1 LVILLWWL
9 LQDIG
14 EGLVGLLHYQERGQ
28 LVAVTST
35 GSAVILTNSSADK
48 AAAAGAGAGA
58 DGWTVL
64 LRLKIT
70 NAAAGAGLQVHVLV
84 AAYSLSA
91 FQQPCSSFYVGGFWD
106 FLTSALPLQRD
117 RQARPSSLMR
127 NIH

>member
-1 LVILLWWL
+1 MPCHASTSNRLQLL

-48 AAAAGAGAGA
+48 AAAAGGA
-58 DGWTVL
+58 DAWTVL

-70 NAAAGAGLQVHVLV
+70 HAAAGAGLQVKM
-84 AAYSLSA
+84 
-91 FQQPCSSFYVGGFWD
+91 G
-106 FLTSALPLQRD
+106 
-117 RQARPSSLMR
+117 
-127 NIH
+127 